1 MTLAIAVANDK
12 SKQLTLLAKSQ
23 VGGLTAAKPQP
34 RLVYRLVAAGT
45 VRVSL
50 RVRSASLKR
59 GHYRIVVVATAV
71 DGQSSRLAIPLTAR
85 SRA

>member
-1 MTLAIAVANDK
+1 MQETKERVALTSIAA
-12 SKQLTLLAKSQ
+12 S
-23 VGGLTAAKPQP
+23 GGLTAAKPQP

-59 GHYRIVVVATAV
+59 GHYRIVVVATAA
-71 DGQSSRLAIPLTAR
+71 DGQSSRLAIPLTVR